1 MRIGFI
7 GLGNMGG
14 FMAQRLVADG
24 HELFVTDLDPK
35 AVAQLTAKG
44 AQAVNDLAQFGHLEL
59 DALFTMLPAAQQV
72 KAVYLGEAGLIAHLK
87 GQPCV
92 LVDCSTIDPQSAQTV
107 AQAAQANELIM
118 LDAPVSGGTVGA
130 KQGSLTFMVGG
141 PADTLERVAPLFDQM
156 GKNTVHCG
164 DHGHGQVAKIANNML
179 LGISMI
185 GVAEAMSLGLRLGMQ
200 ADKLAHVIN
209 HSSGRCW
216 SSEVNNP
223 VPAICPDAPASRD
236 YTGGFASALMHKDLG
251 LALKA
256 AESAQQPVFLG
267 AMAEQIYQ
275 FFAQNNDPSLDFSA
289 VIKLYEANNRP
300 THERPSKPSTTD

>member
-185 GVAEAMSLGLRLGMQ
+185 GVAEAMSLGMNLGM
-200 ADKLAHVIN
+200 DPHTLAEVIN

-216 SSEVNNP
+216 SSDTNNP
-223 VPAICPDAPASRD
+223 VPNICPNAPASHE
-236 YTGGFASALMHKDLG
+236 YQGGFASGLMQKDLR
-251 LALKA
+251 LALQA
-256 AESAQQPVFLG
+256 AQK
-267 AMAEQIYQ
+267 AEQSVFMGALAEQMYQ
-275 FFAQNNDPSLDFSA
+275 HLNLQQDPKMDFSA
-289 VIKLYEANNRP
+289 IIRLYG
-300 THERPSKPSTTD
+300 KG